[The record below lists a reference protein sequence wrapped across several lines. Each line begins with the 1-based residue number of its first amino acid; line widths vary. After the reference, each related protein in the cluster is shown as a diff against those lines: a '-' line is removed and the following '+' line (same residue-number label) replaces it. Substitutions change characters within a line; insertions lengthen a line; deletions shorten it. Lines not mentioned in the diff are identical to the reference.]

1 MSVLE
6 AIFCAILLVKLELPA
21 FRPWFELQIR
31 AHDPFAVRSP
41 RWASVAAHYVSR
53 VGLCFGCGEIILTKR
68 TVDLDLIRSPR
79 LACSRLSDSW
89 DGTKIHVFPTISEPG
104 TG

>member
-68 TVDLDLIRSPR
+68 TVDLDLIRSP
-79 LACSRLSDSW
+79 LSYALLLFFQDTESNTSW
-89 DGTKIHVFPTISEPG
+89 LKIALC
-104 TG
+104 